1 MKKFLSLGL
10 VLVLLVMIGCA
21 AANHLESNES
31 QPLEKFTT
39 AIFDPAAGIIPFPN
53 DLLIDPVTGKNAIP
67 NPDGLDLID
76 AVNSLSGFS
85 TVAPISFFL
94 DGAPDTSTLNSNNI
108 KFIDVTA
115 ESPDFGSEIPF
126 SVLGFDSASGAVSLT
141 PIWPLKPH
149 HKYVVVV
156 TKGVKDSNG
165 KSIEPDKVFYL
176 LEREN
181 ALVDA
186 NGHSTTA
193 LLDDATA
200 QQLEYLRQAM
210 KPIFDFLT
218 QVGITRD
225 DIAIAFTFTT
235 QGTYDDFLV
244 LKSQLNEM
252 PAPAPIFAAK
262 YLGDAMVAA
271 FYGAVEA
278 QTGIDFPHDAV
289 GGVLTGAFMSP
300 NFISNPLAGHFEKG
314 EDGKFVKFGDNAVP
328 FILVV
333 PKGTGPFPVVI
344 FQHGFTRTKMDALA
358 IANTFASIGVAT
370 ISMDLV
376 LHGDRAGDFMNNE
389 TGELVPDGQLDPSGA
404 LFMNLAYLRTARDNI
419 RQSNLDQM
427 MLVKMLQT
435 GIDYTDDNV
444 PDLLPMG
451 FTYAGQS
458 LGGMTGT
465 NLMALEPNIKTAV
478 LNVPGGNIAALL
490 TNSPAFAPVINEK
503 LAENG
508 IVAGTPQ
515 YNQFWLMAQTV
526 IDAADPIN
534 YAPYV
539 LSGELSG
546 TTKYVLMHE
555 AIGDQVVPNISGDAL
570 ARAFGSAFPQIEPVV
585 NSIFGM
591 TTSPAGVASGLYQ
604 YNINDHGFLL
614 DNEHP
619 EFTYAGQMQTAMY
632 IGSFL
637 QSGTPVIIDPFA
649 SGKSISIPEAL
660 KNAAAESAT
669 TNFNPVVDVN
679 HAIFVK

>member
-10 VLVLLVMIGCA
+10 SLLLLVMIGCA
-21 AANHLESNES
+21 AANHLESDES
-31 QPLEKFTT
+31 QPLEHFTT

-53 DLLIDPVTGKNAIP
+53 DLLMDPVTGKNAVP
-67 NPDGLDLID
+67 NPDGLDLVD

-85 TVAPISFFL
+85 TVAPVVFYL
-94 DGAPDTSTLNSNNI
+94 DGAPDTSTLNSDTI
-108 KFIDVTA
+108 KFLDVTMG
-115 ESPDFGSEIPF
+115 SPDFGSEVPF
-126 SVLGFDSASGAVSLT
+126 SVLGFDPASGTVSLA

-156 TKGVKDSNG
+156 TKGVKDTNG
-165 KSIEPDKVFYL
+165 KSIEPDKIFYL

-181 ALVDA
+181 SLIDA
-186 NGHSTTA
+186 EGHSTTSI
-193 LLDDATA
+193 LDDATA

-210 KPIFDFLT
+210 KPIFDFLA

-225 DIAIAFTFTT
+225 NIAISFTFTT
-235 QGTYDDFLV
+235 QGIYDDFVV
-244 LKSQLNEM
+244 LKQQLEAM
-252 PAPAPIFAAK
+252 PAPAPIFASK
-262 YLGDAMVAA
+262 YLGDAMVEA

-278 QTGIDFPHDAV
+278 QTGIAFPHDAV

-314 EDGKFVKFGDNAVP
+314 ADGKFVQFGDNVVP

-333 PKGTGPFPVVI
+333 PKGTGPFPVVV
-344 FQHGFTRTKMDALA
+344 FQHGLTRTKMDVFA
-358 IANTFASIGVAT
+358 IANTFASVGIAT

-376 LHGDRAGDFMNNE
+376 LHGDRAGDYMNNE

-404 LFMNLAYLRTARDNI
+404 LFLNLVYVRTARDNI

-427 MLVKMLQT
+427 MLVKMLKT
-435 GIDYTDDNV
+435 GIDYTEDSV
-444 PDLLPMG
+444 PDLLPAG

-465 NLMALEPNIKTAV
+465 NLMALCGDIKTAV
-478 LNVPGGNIAALL
+478 LNVPGGNISALL
-490 TNSPAFAPVINEK
+490 INSPAFAPVINAK

-508 IVAGTPQ
+508 IVAGTPE
-515 YNQFWLMAQTV
+515 YAQFWLLAQTV

-539 LSGELSG
+539 LSGEISG
-546 TTKYVLMHE
+546 VEKYVLMQE

-570 ARAFGSAFPQIEPVV
+570 ARAFGPAFPQIEPVV
-585 NSIFGM
+585 NPIFGM
-591 TTSPAGVASGLYQ
+591 ATSPAGVASGLFQ
-604 YNINDHGFLL
+604 FDINDHGFLL
-614 DNEHP
+614 NNENP
-619 EFTYAGQMQTAMY
+619 QFTYAGQVQTVTY
-632 IGSFL
+632 IGSYL
-637 QSGTPVIIDPFA
+637 QTGTPMIINPFA
-649 SGKSISIPEAL
+649 SGKAISIPEAL
-660 KNAAAESAT
+660 KDAAAESAT

>member
-10 VLVLLVMIGCA
+10 FLLLLVLIGCA
-21 AANHLESNES
+21 PANHLESNES
-31 QPLEKFTT
+31 QPLEPFTT

-53 DLLIDPVTGKNAIP
+53 DLLIDPVTGKNSLP
-67 NPDGLDLID
+67 NPDGLDLVD

-85 TVAPISFFL
+85 TVAPVAFYL
-94 DGAPDTSTLNSNNI
+94 DGAPDTSTLNSDTI
-108 KFIDVTA
+108 KFLDVTA
-115 ESPDFGSEIPF
+115 GSPDFGSEIPF
-126 SVLGFDSASGAVSLT
+126 SVLGFDAASGAVSLA

-156 TKGVKDSNG
+156 TKGVKDTNG
-165 KSIEPDKVFYL
+165 RSIEPDKVFYL

-181 ALVDA
+181 SLVDE
-186 NGHSTTA
+186 NGHSATA

-200 QQLEYLRQAM
+200 MQLEYLRQAM

-225 DIAIAFTFTT
+225 NIAIAFTFTT
-235 QGTYDDFLV
+235 QGIADDFTV
-244 LKSQLNEM
+244 LKSQLAEM

-262 YLGDAMVAA
+262 YLGDTMVAA

-278 QTGIDFPHDAV
+278 QTGISFPYDAV
-289 GGVLTGAFMSP
+289 GGVLTGAFISP
-300 NFISNPLAGHFEKG
+300 NFISHPLAGHFEKG
-314 EDGKFVKFGDNAVP
+314 QDGKFIQFGDNTVP

-333 PKGTGPFPVVI
+333 PKGTGPFPVAI

-358 IANTFASIGVAT
+358 IANTFASVGIAT

-376 LHGDRAGDFMNNE
+376 LHGDRAGDYMNNE

-404 LFMNLAYLRTARDNI
+404 LFLNLAYIRTARDNI

-435 GIDYTDDNV
+435 GIDYTEDGV
-444 PDLLPMG
+444 LDLLPAG
-451 FTYAGQS
+451 FTYTGQS

-465 NLMALEPNIKTAV
+465 NLMALEPAIKAAV
-478 LNVPGGNIAALL
+478 LNVPGGNISALL
-490 TNSPAFAPVINEK
+490 INSPTFAPVINAK

-515 YNQFWLMAQTV
+515 YNQFWLLAQTV

-539 LSGELSG
+539 LSGDLSG
-546 TTKYVLMHE
+546 TTKYVLMQE
-555 AIGDQVVPNISGDAL
+555 AIGDTVVPNLSTDAL
-570 ARAFGSAFPQIEPVV
+570 ARAFGSAFPQVEPVV
-585 NSIFGM
+585 SSIFGM
-591 TTSPAGVASGLYQ
+591 STSPAGVASGLFQ
-604 YNINDHGFLL
+604 FDTPNHGFLL
-614 DNEHP
+614 NNEDP
-619 EFTYAGQMQTAMY
+619 QFTYAGQVQTVTY
-632 IGSFL
+632 IGTFL
-637 QSGTPVIIDPFA
+637 QTGTPMIINPFA
-649 SGKSISIPEAL
+649 SAKSISEVV
-660 KNAAAESAT
+660 KDAAAKSAT

-679 HAIFVK
+679 HAIYVK

>member
-1 MKKFLSLGL
+1 MKKFLSVFLFLFLL
-10 VLVLLVMIGCA
+10 VLIGCA
-21 AANHLESNES
+21 PATHLEQDES

-53 DLLIDPVTGKNAIP
+53 DLLIDPVTGKNSLP

-85 TVAPISFFL
+85 TVAPVAFYL
-94 DGAPDTSTLNSNNI
+94 DGAPDTSTLNSDTI
-108 KFIDVTA
+108 KFLDVTVG
-115 ESPDFGSEIPF
+115 SPDFGSEIPF
-126 SVLGFDSASGAVSLT
+126 SVLGFDSASGAVSLA
-141 PIWPLKPH
+141 PVWPLKPH

-156 TKGVKDSNG
+156 TKGVKDANG
-165 KSIEPDKVFYL
+165 RSIEPDKVFYL

-181 ALVDA
+181 SLVDE
-186 NGHSTTA
+186 NGHSTTS

-200 QQLEYLRQAM
+200 MQLEYLRQAM

-225 DIAIAFTFTT
+225 NIAIAFTFTT
-235 QGTYDDFLV
+235 QGIADDFTV
-244 LKSQLNEM
+244 LKSQLAEM

-262 YLGDAMVAA
+262 YLGDTMVAA

-278 QTGIDFPHDAV
+278 QTGISFPYDAV
-289 GGVLTGAFMSP
+289 GGVLTGAFISP
-300 NFISNPLAGHFEKG
+300 NFISHPLAGHFEKG
-314 EDGKFVKFGDNAVP
+314 QDGKFIQFGDSTVP

-358 IANTFASIGVAT
+358 IANTFASVGIAT

-376 LHGDRAGDFMNNE
+376 LHGDRAGDYMDNE

-404 LFMNLAYLRTARDNI
+404 LFLNLAYVRTARDNI

-427 MLVKMLQT
+427 MMVKMLQT
-435 GIDYTDDNV
+435 GIDYTEDGV
-444 PDLLPMG
+444 LDLLPAG
-451 FTYAGQS
+451 FTYTGQS

-465 NLMALEPNIKTAV
+465 NLMALEPAIKAAV
-478 LNVPGGNIAALL
+478 LNVPGGNISALL
-490 TNSPAFAPVINEK
+490 INSPAFAPVINEK

-515 YNQFWLMAQTV
+515 YNQFWLLAQTV

-539 LSGELSG
+539 LSGDLSG
-546 TTKYVLMHE
+546 TTKYVLMQE
-555 AIGDQVVPNISGDAL
+555 AIGDTVVPNISGDAL

-585 NSIFGM
+585 SSIFGM
-591 TTSPAGVASGLYQ
+591 STSPAGVASGLFQ
-604 YNINDHGFLL
+604 FDTPNHGFLL
-614 DNEHP
+614 NNEDP
-619 EFTYAGQMQTAMY
+619 QFTYAAQVQTVTY
-632 IGSFL
+632 IGTFL
-637 QSGTPVIIDPFA
+637 QTGTPMIINPFA
-649 SGKSISIPEAL
+649 SGKSISDVV
-660 KNAAAESAT
+660 KDAAAKSAT

-679 HAIFVK
+679 HVIYVK

>member
-1 MKKFLSLGL
+1 MKKFLSFGCFLLLL
-10 VLVLLVMIGCA
+10 VLIGCA
-21 AANHLESNES
+21 PANHLESNES
-31 QPLEKFTT
+31 QPLEPFTT

-53 DLLIDPVTGKNAIP
+53 DLLIDPVTGKNALP
-67 NPDGLDLID
+67 NPDGLDLVD

-85 TVAPISFFL
+85 TVAPVAFYL
-94 DGAPDTSTLNSNNI
+94 DGAPDDATLNSDTI

-115 ESPDFGSEIPF
+115 GSPDFGSEVPF
-126 SVLGFDSASGAVSLT
+126 SVLGFDQASGAVSLA

-186 NGHSTTA
+186 NGHSATA

-218 QVGITRD
+218 QIGITRD

-235 QGTYDDFLV
+235 QGIYDDFMV
-244 LKSQLNEM
+244 LKQQLDAM
-252 PAPAPIFAAK
+252 PAPSPIFSAK
-262 YLGDAMVAA
+262 YLGDAMVGA

-278 QTGIDFPHDAV
+278 QTGIAFPHDAV

-314 EDGKFVKFGDNAVP
+314 DDGNFVQFGDNAVP

-344 FQHGFTRTKMDALA
+344 FQHGITRTKMDALA

-376 LHGDRAGDFMNNE
+376 LHGDRAGDYMNNE

-404 LFMNLAYLRTARDNI
+404 LFINLAYVRTARDNI

-427 MLVKMLQT
+427 MMVKMLQT
-435 GIDYTDDNV
+435 GIDYTEDSI
-444 PDLLPMG
+444 PDLLPAG
-451 FTYAGQS
+451 FTFVGQS
-458 LGGMTGT
+458 LGAMTGT
-465 NLMALEPNIKTAV
+465 NLIALCSEIKASV
-478 LNVPGGNIAALL
+478 LNVPGGNISALFI
-490 TNSPAFAPVINEK
+490 NSPTFAPIINAK

-515 YNQFWLMAQTV
+515 YAQFWLLAQTV
-526 IDAADPIN
+526 IDSADPIN

-546 TTKYVLMHE
+546 QPKYVLMQE
-555 AIGDQVVPNISGDAL
+555 AIGDQVIPNLSGDAI

-585 NSIFGM
+585 VPIFGM
-591 TTSPAGVASGLYQ
+591 ATSPAGVANGLYQ
-604 YNINDHGFLL
+604 FDTNDHGFLL
-614 DNEHP
+614 DNENP
-619 EFTYAGQMQTAMY
+619 QFTYAGQVQTATY
-632 IGSFL
+632 IGSYL
-637 QSGTPVIIDPFA
+637 QTGTPMIIDPFA
-649 SGKSISIPEAL
+649 SGKSIPETL

-679 HAIFVK
+679 HAIYVK

>member
-10 VLVLLVMIGCA
+10 FLLLLVLIGCA
-21 AANHLESNES
+21 PANHLESNES
-31 QPLEKFTT
+31 QPLEPFTT

-53 DLLIDPVTGKNAIP
+53 DLLIDPVTGKNSLP
-67 NPDGLDLID
+67 NPDGLDLVD

-85 TVAPISFFL
+85 TVAPVAFYL
-94 DGAPDTSTLNSNNI
+94 DGAPDTSTLNSDTI
-108 KFIDVTA
+108 KFLDVTA
-115 ESPDFGSEIPF
+115 GSPDFGSEIPF
-126 SVLGFDSASGAVSLT
+126 SVLGFDAASGAVSLA

-156 TKGVKDSNG
+156 TKGVKDTNG
-165 KSIEPDKVFYL
+165 RSIEPDKVFYL

-181 ALVDA
+181 SLVDE
-186 NGHSTTA
+186 NGHSATA

-200 QQLEYLRQAM
+200 MQLEYLRQAM

-225 DIAIAFTFTT
+225 NIAIAFTFTT
-235 QGTYDDFLV
+235 QGIADDFTV
-244 LKSQLNEM
+244 LKSQLAEM

-262 YLGDAMVAA
+262 YLGDTMVAA

-278 QTGIDFPHDAV
+278 QTGISFPYDAV
-289 GGVLTGAFMSP
+289 GGVLTGAFISP
-300 NFISNPLAGHFEKG
+300 NFISHPLAGHFEKG
-314 EDGKFVKFGDNAVP
+314 QDGKFIQFGDNTVP

-333 PKGTGPFPVVI
+333 PKGTGPFPVAI

-358 IANTFASIGVAT
+358 IANTFASVGIAT

-376 LHGDRAGDFMNNE
+376 LHGDRAGDYMNNE

-404 LFMNLAYLRTARDNI
+404 LFLNLAYIRTARDNI

-435 GIDYTDDNV
+435 GIDYTEDGV
-444 PDLLPMG
+444 LDLLPAG
-451 FTYAGQS
+451 FTYTGQS

-465 NLMALEPNIKTAV
+465 NLMALEPAIKAAV
-478 LNVPGGNIAALL
+478 LNVPGGNISALL
-490 TNSPAFAPVINEK
+490 INSPTFAPVINAK

-515 YNQFWLMAQTV
+515 YNQFWLLAQTV

-539 LSGELSG
+539 LSGDLSG
-546 TTKYVLMHE
+546 TTKYVLMQE
-555 AIGDQVVPNISGDAL
+555 AIGDTVVPNLSTDAL
-570 ARAFGSAFPQIEPVV
+570 ARAFGSAFPQVEPVV
-585 NSIFGM
+585 SSIFGM
-591 TTSPAGVASGLYQ
+591 STSPAGVASGLFQ
-604 YNINDHGFLL
+604 FDTPNHGFLL
-614 DNEHP
+614 NNEDP
-619 EFTYAGQMQTAMY
+619 QFTYAGQVQTVTY
-632 IGSFL
+632 IGTFL
-637 QSGTPVIIDPFA
+637 QTGTPMIINPFA
-649 SGKSISIPEAL
+649 SAKSISEVV
-660 KNAAAESAT
+660 KDAAAKSAT

-679 HAIFVK
+679 HAICVK